1 MLTRRSL
8 LLGLAALGA
17 AGCSAGSAT
26 TTQVLGDLPTTA
38 PPPDTRLT
46 ISIRTTLKQLEASG
60 ELSKLPFQVSD
71 WPNIQA
77 GPDVI
82 QAFRAKS
89 VDLGANAGI
98 PPIQAQATRLATKIV
113 AVGERDK
120 PLYTYATRPGSP
132 IRSLEDFKGKKIAF
146 SQGQAQGVVV
156 LRTLKELGL
165 KLTDVELIPLTSNQF
180 LTAVQAGQVDVA
192 VLAEPQLT
200 KYLGQYPDARAI
212 QMKSVDLLTVLW
224 APVEVLND
232 PAKLAAIKAFIPF
245 WARGTVWSYENP
257 DKWVDTYYVKDQN
270 VSKADGD
277 RIVQSTP
284 PLTFPTNWDR
294 AVKWEQETAD
304 LLAEGGFVP
313 RFDVTELF
321 DRRFE
326 KVAAEAVDAK
336 YRSRT

>member
-17 AGCSAGSAT
+17 AGCSAGDST
-26 TTQVLGDLPTTA
+26 PQQVLGDLPTTA
-38 PPPDTRLT
+38 PPPDTKLS

-60 ELSKLPFQVSD
+60 ELGKLPFQVTD

-98 PPIQAQATRLATKIV
+98 PPIQAKATRLATKIV

-132 IRSLEDFKGKKIAF
+132 IKTLGDFKGKKIAF

-165 KLTDVELIPLTSNQF
+165 KITDVELIPLTSNQF

-212 QMKSVDLLTVLW
+212 QMNSVDLLTVLW

-232 PAKLAAIKAFIPF
+232 PATLAAIKAFIPF

-277 RIVQSTP
+277 RIVRSQP

-294 AVKWEQETAD
+294 AVRWEQETAD
-304 LLAEGGFVP
+304 LLAEGGFVEK
-313 RFDVTELF
+313 FDVTDLF

>member
-17 AGCSAGSAT
+17 AGCSAGST
-26 TTQVLGDLPTTA
+26 TTQQVLGDLPTTA
-38 PPPDTRLT
+38 PPPDTKLT

-60 ELSKLPFQVSD
+60 ELGKLPFQVTD

-98 PPIQAQATRLATKIV
+98 PPIQAQATKLATKIV

-120 PLYTYATRPGSP
+120 PLYTYATKPGSP
-132 IRSLEDFKGKKIAF
+132 IRTLQDFKGKKIAF

-165 KLTDVELIPLTSNQF
+165 KITDVELIPLTSNQF

-212 QMKSVDLLTVLW
+212 QMNSVDLLTVLW

-257 DKWVDTYYVKDQN
+257 DKWVDHYYVKDQN

-277 RIVQSTP
+277 RIVQSQP
-284 PLTFPTNWDR
+284 PLTFPSNWDR
-294 AVKWEQETAD
+294 AVQWEQETAD